1 MNKLRPIA
9 NEILN
14 IKKEILNESHS
25 EIIKKALEISVDRML
40 AEGFIDLEMHMCIKD
55 SNFSY
60 SELKKY
66 ILSSDKYLKT
76 EEELL
81 IEYDTL
87 IKKLESYLA
96 NYDIDNYYIN
106 VDLVNDKINLCKVF
120 SLDEGFLNRY
130 FYIDG
135 KPDEYIE
142 KLLRK
147 KGFMQQYAVLR
158 FPRILSNFISMYPED
173 KRYKMNKSH
182 SYYQTDKKLYSIDLV
197 FSIDANVIEKMNETS
212 NLLIDINNRINEA
225 EAYFKEKTFD

>member
-120 SLDEGFLNRY
+120 SLDEEFLNRY